1 MSGNGFGQRD
11 AETEEWGH
19 FAEAHLQLQCGDNR
33 SEFILP
39 QKGHRVHHLCLWH
52 LADMTGILSNV
63 LNIMSAEVAA
73 NSQNVATDTAQVQR
87 SSKKRQADRDSD
99 SDEQKKKAT
108 FMEKKQEAFQMG
120 VVASLSSISIAQVQ
134 ESLGREEDKVREF
147 RLKLLSASMSGDE
160 RDLYESLVDHH
171 TSKVSKFED
180 EIKQIRKGS
189 NSLLESFKEF

>member
-1 MSGNGFGQRD
+1 
-11 AETEEWGH
+11 
-19 FAEAHLQLQCGDNR
+19 
-33 SEFILP
+33 
-39 QKGHRVHHLCLWH
+39 
-52 LADMTGILSNV
+52 
-63 LNIMSAEVAA
+63 MSAEVAA

-147 RLKLLSASMSGDE
+147 CLKLLSASMSGDE
-160 RDLYESLVDHH
+160 RDLCESLVDHH
-171 TSKVSKFED
+171 TSKVSKFEE

-189 NSLLESFKEF
+189 NSLLPSFKEH

>member
-1 MSGNGFGQRD
+1 
-11 AETEEWGH
+11 
-19 FAEAHLQLQCGDNR
+19 
-33 SEFILP
+33 
-39 QKGHRVHHLCLWH
+39 
-52 LADMTGILSNV
+52 MTGILSNV

-160 RDLYESLVDHH
+160 RDLYESAR
-171 TSKVSKFED
+171 F
-180 EIKQIRKGS
+180 
-189 NSLLESFKEF
+189 